1 MINLISLGLVSLAVF
16 WSGYTCCSFEVATAL
31 QCAATADLVRWSSL
45 PESWVILSEFTPKGQ
60 QQADLFAPSSAQ
72 SDALMAV
79 MDQIKAKGL
88 ERVGFASQG
97 TGSPE

>member
-1 MINLISLGLVSLAVF
+1 M
-16 WSGYTCCSFEVATAL
+16 
-31 QCAATADLVRWSSL
+31 
-45 PESWVILSEFTPKGQ
+45 LSEFTSKGQ

-88 ERVGFASQG
+88 GRVGFASQG
-97 TGSPE
+97 TCLLYTSDAADEHIVV

>member
-1 MINLISLGLVSLAVF
+1 M
-16 WSGYTCCSFEVATAL
+16 
-31 QCAATADLVRWSSL
+31 
-45 PESWVILSEFTPKGQ
+45 LSEFTPKGQ

-88 ERVGFASQG
+88 GRVGFASQG
-97 TGSPE
+97 AGSPEWMMRQAHLSPCYTTRWEDLAIVHA

>member
-1 MINLISLGLVSLAVF
+1 M
-16 WSGYTCCSFEVATAL
+16 
-31 QCAATADLVRWSSL
+31 
-45 PESWVILSEFTPKGQ
+45 LSKFTPQGQ

-88 ERVGFASQG
+88 GRVKARSQPG
-97 TGSPE
+97 G

>member
-1 MINLISLGLVSLAVF
+1 M
-16 WSGYTCCSFEVATAL
+16 
-31 QCAATADLVRWSSL
+31 
-45 PESWVILSEFTPKGQ
+45 LSEFTPKGQ

-88 ERVGFASQG
+88 GRVGFASQG
-97 TGSPE
+97 SGSPEWMMRQEHLSPLHIPADHEHQFRFNVNTISGPM